1 MFSKEETWQLL
12 EDEECLVADGFD
24 RAVIGITFGANAR
37 TVYSVAKII
46 DVLVNEEEM
55 SVEDAI
61 EHFEY
66 NIAGSHMGDK
76 TPVYVYDFDEE
87 E

>member
-24 RAVIGITFGANAR
+24 RAVIGISFGPNAR

-55 SVEDAI
+55 SIEDAI

-66 NIAGSHMGDK
+66 NIAGSYIGEK
-76 TPVYVYDFDEE
+76 TPIFVYDFDEE
-87 E
+87 

>member
-1 MFSKEETWQLL
+1 MFSKEETWQIL

-24 RAVIGITFGANAR
+24 RAVIGISFGANAR
-37 TVYSVAKII
+37 TVYSVSKII

-55 SVEDAI
+55 SIEDAI

-66 NIAGSHMGDK
+66 NIAGSYMGDK
-76 TPVYVYDFDEE
+76 TPIYVYDFDEE
-87 E
+87 